1 MAFSLFSDL
10 FAYTVEA
17 TPGIFFF
24 SVICANISGT
34 LLFCFYAAESRK
46 IQLTGQR
53 VVCFWDLRLLAV
65 QWVCDLFL
73 KGTGQ

>member
-17 TPGIFFF
+17 TPGIFF

>member
-1 MAFSLFSDL
+1 MWPFPFLVTYLLIQLKQHLA
-10 FAYTVEA
+10 
-17 TPGIFFF
+17 FFF

-73 KGTGQ
+73 KGTSQ